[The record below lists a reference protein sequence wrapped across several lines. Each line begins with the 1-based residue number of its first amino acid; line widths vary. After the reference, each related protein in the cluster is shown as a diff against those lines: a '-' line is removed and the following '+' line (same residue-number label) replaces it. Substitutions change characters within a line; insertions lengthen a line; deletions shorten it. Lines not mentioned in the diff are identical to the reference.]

1 MSHLRSAGGQGENH
15 QLPAA
20 LGWGSAEKGL
30 SLPVPLSFL
39 SVFLKCLDAVTNL
52 NPSLTEKCSKFSNI
66 LHCKPPGTASCLLV
80 AALKH
85 KHTET
90 HTHMNAKCPFNPSA
104 PAEEWQSSRAHG
116 NMELPAPQVLQVKHT
131 EAF

>member
-1 MSHLRSAGGQGENH
+1 MGRGENH

-20 LGWGSAEKGL
+20 PSWGSAEKGL

-39 SVFLKCLDAVTNL
+39 SLSPIPGCCEQFK
-52 NPSLTEKCSKFSNI
+52 PSLRNTLNSATFYIAN
-66 LHCKPPGTASCLLV
+66 HQVQTHVLLI

-85 KHTET
+85 KHTYTET
-90 HTHMNAKCPFNPSA
+90 HTNTMQKGPFNPSA

-116 NMELPAPQVLQVKHT
+116 NMAPCLSGVAGKAHRSILALQ
-131 EAF
+131 